1 MERRNIILQNIAGYY
16 ESALS
21 CFRRDFETL
30 FWKSTFYYSKTHY
43 QNAICSKQNY
53 LYLKGLQ
60 ISKLFIYIIIFS
72 IYSSGN
78 GLPTLLWVW
87 HYYRLIERWIPNIY
101 SVREYW
107 FVIDF
112 FRILRV
118 RNKNSSNDK
127 QLQFLDKMGYNIFM
141 HTHEQ
146 QNRHA

>member
-1 MERRNIILQNIAGYY
+1 MLQNIAGYY

-21 CFRRDFETL
+21 CFRRDFETF

-43 QNAICSKQNY
+43 QNATCSKQNY
-53 LYLKGLQ
+53 FYLKGLQ
-60 ISKLFIYIIIFS
+60 ISKLFIHIIIFF

-87 HYYRLIERWIPNIY
+87 HYYRLIERWFPNIY
-101 SVREYW
+101 SVIEYW